1 MFKRMSLLVVV
12 GAIAGVAL
20 LETRVQAVATWR
32 GTNHVTFSGPVR
44 LPGVT
49 LAGGTYTFERLGS
62 TASTDVVRV
71 LNRNRSVVYLTAIT
85 IPTMRPA
92 GLPANRMV
100 SMGEATGG
108 TPPPVLAWYPIGA
121 ARGFSFVYE

>member
-1 MFKRMSLLVVV
+1 MFKRLSLLVVI

-20 LETRVQAVATWR
+20 LETRVQAGVSWR
-32 GTNHVTFSGPVR
+32 STNRVTFSGPVR

-62 TASTDVVRV
+62 FASTDVVRV
-71 LNRNRSVVYLTAIT
+71 LDRNRSVVYLTAVT
-85 IPTMRPA
+85 IPMLRPA
-92 GLPANRMV
+92 TLPADRLV
-100 SMGEATGG
+100 SMGEMSGR

-121 ARGFSFVYE
+121 TRGLGFIYE